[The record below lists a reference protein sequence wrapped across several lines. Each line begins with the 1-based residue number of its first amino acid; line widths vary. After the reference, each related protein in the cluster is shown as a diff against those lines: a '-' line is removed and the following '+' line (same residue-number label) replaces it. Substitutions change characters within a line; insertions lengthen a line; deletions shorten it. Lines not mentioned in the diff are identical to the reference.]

1 MENKKKNGIYVLF
14 AIIGVAVLVGLD
26 QWTKSLAVRHL
37 AGQES
42 ITLIPGVFQLQYL
55 ENRGAAFGLLQNQ
68 IWLFVILTA
77 IFLAAAV
84 WVYIRLPKIKR
95 YMPLHITA
103 VVLVSGA
110 LGNLIDR
117 IRQGKID
124 DDKGHGKVYRG
135 ESCLSQKTSNE
146 HAVDCLV
153 KRGREHAD
161 RSGYSRNE
169 EKLQRCRPGKSARLS
184 VTITGRTR
192 HLL

>member
-117 IRQGKID
+117 IRLGYVVDFFYFSLID
-124 DDKGHGKVYRG
+124 FPIFNVADIYVVLSFVSLMICILFVYR
-135 ESCLSQKTSNE
+135 EEDFSFQSR
-146 HAVDCLV
+146 
-153 KRGREHAD
+153 RGQEDAD
-161 RSGYSRNE
+161 E
-169 EKLQRCRPGKSARLS
+169 TDKF
-184 VTITGRTR
+184 
-192 HLL
+192 

>member
-1 MENKKKNGIYVLF
+1 MENKKKNGIYVLY

-117 IRQGKID
+117 IRLGYVVDFFYFSLID
-124 DDKGHGKVYRG
+124 FPIFNVADIYVVLSFVSLMICILFVYR
-135 ESCLSQKTSNE
+135 EEDFSFQSR
-146 HAVDCLV
+146 
-153 KRGREHAD
+153 RGQEDAD
-161 RSGYSRNE
+161 E
-169 EKLQRCRPGKSARLS
+169 TDKL
-184 VTITGRTR
+184 
-192 HLL
+192 